1 MIIKPTPH
9 IEITDTNVLAKT
21 ILMPGD
27 PLRAEFIAKTF
38 LTDVVQIN
46 SVRGMIGFTGY
57 YKGRRISV
65 MGSGMGMPSIG
76 IYSYELFKFYGVEQ
90 IVRIGSAGSYTPSLN
105 VYDVAL
111 VTDAYSES
119 SFAYVQSG
127 DDTHIIKSNEELNE
141 KLIKIAKELNIQLHP
156 CRAHSSDVFYHESET
171 YWKEVRDNYHCD
183 CVEMESFALFHNAK
197 VLGKKATCLLTISD
211 SFITHEVTTSE
222 ERAKNFKQMVQIAL
236 ELAE

>member
-1 MIIKPTPH
+1 MKRNEQL
-9 IEITDTNVLAKT
+9 IENTWKIEDIYPNLDVFYKELEKAKT
-21 ILMPGD
+21 QSKELLKYKD
-27 PLRAEFIAKTF
+27 H
-38 LTDVVQIN
+38 LTN
-46 SVRGMIGFTGY
+46 ASSLYAYLKGY
-57 YKGRRISV
+57 
-65 MGSGMGMPSIG
+65 
-76 IYSYELFKFYGVEQ
+76 
-90 IVRIGSAGSYTPSLN
+90 
-105 VYDVAL
+105 
-111 VTDAYSES
+111 
-119 SFAYVQSG
+119 
-127 DDTHIIKSNEELNE
+127 EELNE
-141 KLIKIAKELNIQLHP
+141 KLIKIAKELNISLHP